1 MQRLFLT
8 SFFVFFWAALVLAQ
22 GQGLEGDFS
31 TLSAKE
37 RSRIAKAEEDGASK
51 DAQYQATMS
60 KAEELFREQRFDEA
74 LEQFLAARDM
84 RPYNVYPRVKIQDL
98 QALIARRDAANAAQ
112 EEVPGSAID
121 EPPPQKEGP
130 PRSSTVLS
138 PPDGAQS
145 KPEERPEQHS
155 ALPIVDRPKPATSVP
170 DTPSAPPA
178 DGERIYKEGRAVVV
192 ERNTTVEGKVAVFR
206 KVTHP
211 WGEVMYFKDGA
222 AIPERVWTEVFGT
235 R

>member
-1 MQRLFLT
+1 MQRILLT
-8 SFFVFFWAALVLAQ
+8 SFVFYWAAMVLAQ

-51 DAQYQATMS
+51 DAQYQATMAR
-60 KAEELFREQRFDEA
+60 AEELFREQRFDEA
-74 LEQFLAARDM
+74 LEQFLAARDL

-98 QALIARRDAANAAQ
+98 QALIAKRDAANAAQ
-112 EEVPGSAID
+112 QEVPGSPV
-121 EPPPQKEGP
+121 EQPTPQQESIKPGP
-130 PRSSTVLS
+130 APS
-138 PPDGAQS
+138 PPDVAPR
-145 KPEERPEQHS
+145 KPEERPSQHGTVP
-155 ALPIVDRPKPATSVP
+155 AVERTKPATSVS

-192 ERNTTVEGKVAVFR
+192 ERSTKVEGKVAVFR